1 MNRWMD
7 RQMANTPNRQKDG
20 QMHGW
25 MKRDG
30 SLEGW
35 TDGWV
40 GVVTLSR
47 VLEGSEVPLPFTFAL
62 PCR

>member
-1 MNRWMD
+1 
-7 RQMANTPNRQKDG
+7 MANTPNRQKDG
-20 QMHGW
+20 QMHRW

-40 GVVTLSR
+40 GVVTLLR
-47 VLEGSEVPLPFTFAL
+47 VLEGSEVPLPFTFAV
-62 PCR
+62 PCC